1 MPQILKKLRKMK
13 RLELV
18 PMAEEL
24 GIEVADRWTSL
35 VLAKKIRDKQIQIAA
50 DAPEIPSAPEAE
62 KPREKPAFEELANDV
77 EEIQPEETEGRGGA
91 RDGAGRKPGKTDEMI
106 AQERSLAIVQP
117 DPNVKFALQ
126 IIYDI
131 MTKDAQEQ
139 IPEVALSEI
148 ELTNWSLS
156 VSKPY
161 VYFVPE
167 SVRNSAWAACL
178 EAALITVAMIRCKA
192 MIIQQAKRDGRYV
205 PKSKGQPVNE

>member
-13 RLELV
+13 KHELI

-35 VLAKKIRDKQIQIAA
+35 VLAKKIREKQIQLAA

-62 KPREKPAFEELANDV
+62 KPREKPDFEQLANEIP
-77 EEIQPEETEGRGGA
+77 EEPEETEGRGGA

-139 IPEVALSEI
+139 IPEVGLTET

>member
-1 MPQILKKLRKMK
+1 MPQILKKLQKMK
-13 RLELV
+13 REALREI
-18 PMAEEL
+18 ATEL
-24 GIEVADRWTSL
+24 GIDWAERWPAV
-35 VLAKKIRDKQIQIAA
+35 VLAKKIRQKQIEREA
-50 DAPEIPSAPEAE
+50 DAPEISPTAEAE
-62 KPREKPAFEELANDV
+62 KPKEKPAFEELANDI
-77 EEIQPEETEGRGGA
+77 EETPEETEGRGGA

-106 AQERSLAIVQP
+106 AQERSLSISQP

-139 IPEVALSEI
+139 IPEVALTET

-192 MIIQQAKRDGRYV
+192 MIIKQAKRDGRYV
-205 PKSKGQPVNE
+205 PKTKEQPVNE